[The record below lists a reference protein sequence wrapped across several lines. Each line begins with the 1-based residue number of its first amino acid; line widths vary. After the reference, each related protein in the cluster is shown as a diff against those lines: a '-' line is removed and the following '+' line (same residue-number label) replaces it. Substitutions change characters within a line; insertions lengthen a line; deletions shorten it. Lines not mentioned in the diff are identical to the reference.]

1 MFGKEVLEAKQF
13 ISLLKNPKELANTS
27 FDELNILSQ
36 QYPFVSLFHT
46 LIAKKAY
53 EEKPHEY
60 DAYLTKAAMH
70 ALDRTKLYYIIH
82 ETKTEKKKFEEEV
95 VDVISAITEEI
106 VNADG
111 EVSEISLETN
121 NPEEF
126 TDKPKISE
134 EPIPFV
140 AGSFTVSEKTE
151 EKLPIK
157 EIAVIKAVETV
168 NEESTIKKEKKKK
181 KKHKKKSKEEE
192 IAPDTKLSFTDWLKL
207 VNKKKLLQPETEESD
222 EEEDEKDLEEQY
234 HAGKFEAQLHKEA
247 DKESKTQ
254 ATSVPKIPEKW
265 KKASDAKAEVKISD
279 LAQKSIQRDDNTIT
293 ETLAKIL
300 ELQKHYD
307 KAIEAY
313 EKLSL
318 KYPEKSSYFA
328 TRILE
333 LKKKL

>member
-1 MFGKEVLEAKQF
+1 MEAKQF
-13 ISLLKNPKELANTS
+13 ISILKHPKELANINL
-27 FDELNILSQ
+27 DELNALSQ

-53 EEKPHEY
+53 EEKPYEY

-82 ETKTEKKKFEEEV
+82 DAKREKKKYDNET
-95 VDVISAITEEI
+95 TEENSLI
-106 VNADG
+106 AN
-111 EVSEISLETN
+111 ESFNSEIEIPTIPEKETI
-121 NPEEF
+121 EEIA
-126 TDKPKISE
+126 DKRLISE

-140 AGSFTVSEKTE
+140 AGSFTVSEQNIE
-151 EKLPIK
+151 ERESVEETSEINVAEEVSEQK
-157 EIAVIKAVETV
+157 EL
-168 NEESTIKKEKKKK
+168 KKEKKKH
-181 KKHKKKSKEEE
+181 KKHKKKSKVEE
-192 IAPDTKLSFTDWLKL
+192 IAPDAQLSFTDWLKL
-207 VNKKKLLQPETEESD
+207 VNKKKLVQPETEQAND
-222 EEEDEKDLEEQY
+222 EEEDEKDLEKQY

-247 DKESKTQ
+247 HKEVKAET
-254 ATSVPKIPEKW
+254 TPVPKIPEKW
-265 KKASDAKAEVKISD
+265 KKVSDVKAEVKISD
-279 LAQKSIQRDDNTIT
+279 LAQRSIQRDDNTIT